1 MTMTEEGQEFPGQG
15 KLGKLDKLDIA
26 SYVLA
31 GIALLVVLERNLL
44 AALFS
49 GLVVFSVVHVLA
61 PILERKISGERA
73 RLVAVACLA
82 AVTVALLTAAV
93 WALIAF
99 FRSDAGTAQ
108 GMLKKMAD
116 MLDTSRGEMPSW
128 ISTYLPT
135 DVDSLKQMLTN
146 WLRTHATQ
154 AQGMGEASLRAAA
167 HLLIGMIIGALV
179 ALGQTT
185 GEHRHRPFAAVLIA
199 RVTNLGEAFR
209 RIVFAQVQIAALNT
223 LFTGILVLVAFP
235 MWDIHLPLAKS
246 LVVLTFFAG
255 LLPIVGNLMSN
266 TILTVVALT
275 ISLQAAATCLIFL
288 ILVHKL
294 EYFLNAKIIG
304 TQIKAK
310 AWELLIAMLV
320 MESIFGLPGVVAAPI
335 YYAYLKL
342 ELGKRGLV

>member
-1 MTMTEEGQEFPGQG
+1 MNQEVQATS
-15 KLGKLDKLDIA
+15 KLNKLDIA
-26 SYVLA
+26 SYILA
-31 GIALLVVLERNLL
+31 GLALLLILERNLL

-49 GLVVFSVVHVLA
+49 GLVVFSVVHVLT
-61 PILERKISGERA
+61 PVLERKISSDRA
-73 RLVAVACLA
+73 RVVAVACLG
-82 AVTVALLTAAV
+82 AVTVSILTVAI

-99 FRSDAGTAQ
+99 FRSDTGTVQA
-108 GMLKKMAD
+108 MLQKMAD
-116 MLDTSRGEMPSW
+116 MLETSRSEMPQW
-128 ISTYLPT
+128 ISSYLPA
-135 DVDSLKQMLTN
+135 DVVSLKQMITD

-167 HLLIGMIIGALV
+167 HLLIGMIIGAMV

-185 GEHRHRPFAAVLIA
+185 SEHKHGPFAAVLVTRI
-199 RVTNLGEAFR
+199 TNLGIAFR
-209 RIVFAQVQIAALNT
+209 RIVFAQVQIAALNCF
-223 LFTGILVLVAFP
+223 FTGLFVLVALP
-235 MWDIHLPLAKS
+235 MWGVHMPLAKS

-275 ISLQAAATCLIFL
+275 ISLQVAAACLVFL
-288 ILVHKL
+288 VVIHKL

-320 MESIFGLPGVVAAPI
+320 MEAVFGLPGVVAAPI

-342 ELGKRGLV
+342 ELGERGLI

>member
-1 MTMTEEGQEFPGQG
+1 MTKPSAR
-15 KLGKLDKLDIA
+15 LGKLDIA
-26 SYVLA
+26 SYILA
-31 GIALLVVLERNLL
+31 GIGLIVILERNLL

-49 GLVVFSVVHVLA
+49 GLVVFSVVHVLT
-61 PILERKISGERA
+61 PLLERKINSQRA
-73 RLVAVACLA
+73 RVVAVACLA
-82 AVTVALLTAAV
+82 VVTIAILTAAV

-108 GMLKKMAD
+108 GMLRRMAD
-116 MLDTSRGEMPSW
+116 MLETSRSEMPQW
-128 ISTYLPT
+128 ISSYLPA
-135 DVDSLKQMLTN
+135 DVDSLKQLITN

-167 HLLIGMIIGALV
+167 HLLIGMIIGGLV
-179 ALGQTT
+179 ALGQTA
-185 GEHRHRPFAAVLIA
+185 GEHKHKPFAAVLVE
-199 RVTNLGEAFR
+199 RVSNLGLAFR

-223 LFTGILVLVAFP
+223 FFTAILILVALP

-275 ISLQAAATCLIFL
+275 VSLQAAAACLAFL
-288 ILVHKL
+288 ILIHKL

-304 TQIKAK
+304 TQIKAQ

-342 ELGKRGLV
+342 ELGERGLI

>member
-1 MTMTEEGQEFPGQG
+1 MTQHGQELPKSSRLEIG
-15 KLGKLDKLDIA
+15 
-26 SYVLA
+26 SYLLA
-31 GIALLVVLERNLL
+31 GISLVIVLERNLL
-44 AALFS
+44 AALFA
-49 GLVVFSVVHVLA
+49 GLVVFSVVHVLT

-73 RLVAVACLA
+73 RVVAVACLG
-82 AVTVALLTAAV
+82 AVTVAILTAAV

-108 GMLKKMAD
+108 GMLKRMAD
-116 MLDTSRGEMPSW
+116 MLDTSRSEMPQW

-135 DVDSLKQMLTN
+135 DVDSLKQMITN
-146 WLRTHATQ
+146 WLRTHAAQ

-167 HLLIGMIIGALV
+167 HLLIGMIIGAMV

-185 GEHRHRPFAAVLIA
+185 GEHRHRPYAAVLVA
-199 RVTNLGEAFR
+199 RVTALGEAFR
-209 RIVFAQVQIAALNT
+209 RIVFAQVQIATLNT

-246 LVVLTFFAG
+246 LVALTFFAG

>member
-1 MTMTEEGQEFPGQG
+1 MTQDGQEFP
-15 KLGKLDKLDIA
+15 KLDKLDIA
-26 SYVLA
+26 SYLLA
-31 GIALLVVLERNLL
+31 GISLIVILERNLL

-49 GLVVFSVVHVLA
+49 GLVVFSVVHVLT
-61 PILERKISGERA
+61 PVLERKISSDRA

-82 AVTVALLTAAV
+82 AVTVALLTTAV

-116 MLDTSRGEMPSW
+116 MLDTSRSEMPQW
-128 ISTYLPT
+128 ISAYLPA
-135 DVDSLKQMLTN
+135 DVDSLKQMITN

-154 AQGMGEASLRAAA
+154 AQGLGEASLRAAA

-185 GEHRHRPFAAVLIA
+185 GEHKHRPFAAALVA
-199 RVTNLGEAFR
+199 RVTNLGVAFR

-223 LFTGILVLVAFP
+223 IFTGILILVAFP
-235 MWDIHLPLAKS
+235 MWGVHLPLAKS
-246 LVVLTFFAG
+246 LVALTFFAG

-266 TILTVVALT
+266 TIMTVVALS
-275 ISLQAAATCLIFL
+275 ISLQVAAVCLIFL
-288 ILVHKL
+288 ILIHKL

-335 YYAYLKL
+335 YYAYLTL
-342 ELGKRGLV
+342 ELSERGLI

>member
-1 MTMTEEGQEFPGQG
+1 MTEDVQDFPR
-15 KLGKLDKLDIA
+15 LGKIDIA
-26 SYVLA
+26 SYILA
-31 GIALLVVLERNLL
+31 GIALIVILERNLL

-49 GLVVFSVVHVLA
+49 GLVVYSVVHVLT
-61 PILERKISGERA
+61 PLLERKISSERA
-73 RLVAVACLA
+73 RVVAVACLA
-82 AVTVALLTAAV
+82 AVTVALLTAAI

-116 MLDTSRGEMPSW
+116 MLDTSRSEMPQW
-128 ISTYLPT
+128 ISDYLPT
-135 DVDSLKQMLTN
+135 DVDSLKQLITN
-146 WLRTHATQ
+146 WLRTHAAQ

-167 HLLIGMIIGALV
+167 HLLIGMIIGAMV

-185 GEHRHRPFAAVLIA
+185 GDHKHRPFAAALVA

-223 LFTGILVLVAFP
+223 LFTGILILIAFP
-235 MWDIHLPLAKS
+235 MWGVHMPLAKS
-246 LVVLTFFAG
+246 LVALTFFAG

-275 ISLQAAATCLIFL
+275 VSLQVAAACLIFL
-288 ILVHKL
+288 ILIHKL

-304 TQIKAK
+304 SQIKAK

-342 ELGKRGLV
+342 ELGERGLI